1 MLTPLTSLE
10 EWNWFTAG
18 GLLLVLE
25 VLAPGVFMLWLGLA
39 ALVVGGISVFVD
51 WNWQAQFVAF
61 AVFSVAAIPLWR
73 RVSLQV
79 GPATD
84 QPFLNRRA
92 EALVGRV
99 FTLEKPIVDG
109 SGTIPVGDTVW
120 RITGADI
127 PAGSRVKVVRV
138 EGTAL
143 QVELISN
150 HDIRSAI

>member
-1 MLTPLTSLE
+1 MLTPLSSLE

-61 AVFSVAAIPLWR
+61 AVFSVAAVPLWR
-73 RVSLQV
+73 RLAMQAKS
-79 GPATD
+79 ATD

-92 EALVGRV
+92 EALVGRI
-99 FTLEKPIVDG
+99 FTLEKPIVNG
-109 SGTIPVGDTVW
+109 SGTLGVDDTVW
-120 RITGADI
+120 RINGADVA
-127 PAGSRVKVVRV
+127 AGSRVKVTRV
-138 EGTAL
+138 DGSEL
-143 QVELISN
+143 HVERVS
-150 HDIRSAI
+150 